1 MVMSGRTSVKTVGAK
16 KKPGRSG
23 RVPPAGS
30 LVVWGGL
37 TFTVK
42 AADDRRVQKVEIA
55 RKPAPGAAATGPQHN
70 APVVPPPD
78 KVH

>member
-1 MVMSGRTSVKTVGAK
+1 
-16 KKPGRSG
+16 
-23 RVPPAGS
+23 
-30 LVVWGGL
+30 VVWGGL

-55 RKPAPGAAATGPQHN
+55 RKPAAGAAVTGPQHS
-70 APVVPPPD
+70 APEKTAAALQLPLPPD

>member
-1 MVMSGRTSVKTVGAK
+1 
-16 KKPGRSG
+16 
-23 RVPPAGS
+23 VPPTGS

-42 AADDRRVQKVEIA
+42 AADERRVQKVEIA
-55 RKPAPGAAATGPQHN
+55 RKPAPGAAITGQHA
-70 APVVPPPD
+70 APEKAQTVLQAGPPPD

>member
-1 MVMSGRTSVKTVGAK
+1 MGASDD
-16 KKPGRSG
+16 GFG

-55 RKPAPGAAATGPQHN
+55 RKPAGVPAATGQHS
-70 APVVPPPD
+70 APEKAQPVLQGVPPPD

>member
-1 MVMSGRTSVKTVGAK
+1 
-16 KKPGRSG
+16 
-23 RVPPAGS
+23 
-30 LVVWGGL
+30 VVWGGL

-55 RKPAPGAAATGPQHN
+55 RKPAAGAAVTGPQHSGVEKPP
-70 APVVPPPD
+70 APLQLPVPPD

>member
-1 MVMSGRTSVKTVGAK
+1 
-16 KKPGRSG
+16 
-23 RVPPAGS
+23 VPPAGS

-42 AADDRRVQKVEIA
+42 VADDRRVHKVEIA
-55 RKPAPGAAATGPQHN
+55 RKPSPGAAVTGPQHSGPEK
-70 APVVPPPD
+70 AVALQQAPPPD